1 MPSDNKLRQLRIL
14 HFLSDGRVGG
24 PGVRVSR
31 EHRGLERISNGRIE
45 TIVAC
50 PTVQPDGYYE
60 TAGIAHV
67 LYAARKPSTD
77 RVIRTGLSWIAK
89 GLLPDFR
96 QCLSILQEV
105 QPDAVHVNGA
115 ILAAPIVACGL
126 KGVPALWRFDDVMV
140 PQAMARAARALA
152 PLCGARIVAT
162 SNAVVRHYMLP
173 ETTPVLYPP
182 GPDLTAEPTLHA
194 NRTSGAKVGVLA
206 NVAPL
211 KSIDTAITAVAL
223 LKETVPDVHLEIA
236 GHILD
241 TKYYYY
247 EQLQDLISD
256 LGLNDRVRFL
266 GFVEDSAAWIREL
279 DLLASPSVS
288 ESAGMAIIEAMAL
301 GVPAVAADIPASREI
316 GGEAVS
322 LFPPRDEHAL
332 AEKMVPI
339 LHDPT
344 LRELL
349 IQRGHERVAVVFS
362 ADRIAKLHLDLYY
375 ELTNGR
381 PDTNMP

>member
-1 MPSDNKLRQLRIL
+1 MPSNNNLKHFRIL

-24 PGVRVSR
+24 PGVRISR
-31 EHRGLERISNGRIE
+31 EHKGLERISDGRTE

-50 PTVQPDGYYE
+50 PTVQPNGYYE

-67 LYAARKPSTD
+67 PYSARKPSTD
-77 RVIRTGLSWIAK
+77 RVIRSGLSWIAM
-89 GLLPDFR
+89 GLLTDFR
-96 QCLSILQEV
+96 QCRSILEEIR
-105 QPDAVHVNGA
+105 PDVVHVNGA

-140 PQAMARAARALA
+140 PQAMARAARTLA

-162 SNAVVRHYMLP
+162 SNAVVRHYALP

-182 GPDLTAEPTLHA
+182 GPDLTAEPTPHT
-194 NRTSGAKVGVLA
+194 NRASGAKVGVLA

-256 LGLNDRVRFL
+256 LGLNDHVRFL

-322 LFPPRDEHAL
+322 LFPPGDADAL
-332 AEKMVPI
+332 SEIMC
-339 LHDPT
+339 
-344 LRELL
+344 LL
-349 IQRGHERVAVVFS
+349 LQDMSFRQERIRRGHDRAAAVFS
-362 ADRIAKLHLDLYY
+362 ADRIADQLFRLFT
-375 ELTNGR
+375 EITQS
-381 PDTNMP
+381 